1 MNKMQRER
9 GSSFLGIGCLMWLVA
24 GAAACGSSTPAKTDS
39 GVDAGTGTGGK
50 GGSGGGGGMDASA
63 DKADTGTGTGGKG
76 GSGGGQGG
84 AAGGF
89 DAQPDMPLCEPSVAT
104 QPSNSTA
111 TNPGLIA
118 NFDDG
123 TDTSFG
129 ILGIDPVIGQTYITS
144 SLMADFTGS
153 NWHITGTVS
162 DDKTFF
168 GFWWNCTGS
177 PTGGCTLDVSKYKG
191 ISFTFKGTSVGP
203 SGMLGFTVGRVSN
216 DSKSENAMCGACTAQ
231 GDASTEESCHGP
243 RVFPMLPASGATVT
257 KSYLWSDFTGGKP
270 QDSADPQHLTGILW
284 YFEPPPAGDGG
295 TSSADAGPDGGGPSY
310 NVDITLDSIQFITAT
325 ASDGGG
331 TN

>member
-9 GSSFLGIGCLMWLVA
+9 GSTFLGIGCLMWLVA
-24 GAAACGSSTPAKTDS
+24 GAAGCGSSTPAKTDS
-39 GVDAGTGTGGK
+39 GVDSGVDKGAGGSAGTDAGQDTPMDKGMAAK
-50 GGSGGGGGMDASA
+50 GGAGGN
-63 DKADTGTGTGGKG
+63 
-76 GSGGGQGG
+76 SGGGQGG
-84 AAGGF
+84 F
-89 DAQPDMPLCEPSVAT
+89 TVDAQPDTPLCEPSPAT
-104 QPSNSTA
+104 QPVNSTA
-111 TNPGLIA
+111 SSPGVIA
-118 NFDDG
+118 NFNDG
-123 TDTSFG
+123 TDTAFG
-129 ILGIDPVIGQTYITS
+129 ILGIDQVIGQSYITS
-144 SLMADFTGS
+144 SLMADFTNS

-168 GFWWNCTGS
+168 GFWWNCTMS

-191 ISFTFKGTSVGP
+191 ISFTIKGTSVGP
-203 SGMLGFTVGRVSN
+203 SGMLGFTVGRASN

-243 RVFPMLPASGATVT
+243 RVFPMLPTGTTAVT

-284 YFEPPPAGDGG
+284 YFLPPPAGDGG

-310 NVDITLDSIQFITAT
+310 NVDITLDDIQFITAS